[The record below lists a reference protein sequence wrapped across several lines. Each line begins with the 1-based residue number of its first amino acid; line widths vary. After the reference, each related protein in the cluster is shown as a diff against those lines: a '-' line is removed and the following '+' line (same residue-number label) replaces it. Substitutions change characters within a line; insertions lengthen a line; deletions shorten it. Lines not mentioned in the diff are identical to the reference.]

1 MKRFT
6 ATDINTAKLRTALN
20 SLCKQEMLR
29 EQNHTDQVVQIIAKY
44 QTEPEESRPQIDE
57 QNQAKVICAAQLPSC
72 NRK

>member
-1 MKRFT
+1 MTRCT

-44 QTEPEESRPQIDE
+44 QTKPEESSPQICE
-57 QNQAKVICAAQLPSC
+57 
-72 NRK
+72 